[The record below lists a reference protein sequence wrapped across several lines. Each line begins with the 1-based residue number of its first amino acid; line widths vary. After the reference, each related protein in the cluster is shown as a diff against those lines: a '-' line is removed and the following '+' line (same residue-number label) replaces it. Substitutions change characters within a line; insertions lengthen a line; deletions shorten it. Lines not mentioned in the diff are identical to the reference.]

1 MSVALAAPQRSGLLP
16 LWSIWAA
23 ASRTLVCVSRCT
35 PGYGTAENHRSR
47 TSHIWVGED
56 VMGISFARIRKLEP
70 PPTSTTPTLTA
81 AAHPAP
87 SSVLAPLGTGAAAA
101 PIPLRLTSSDSAR
114 RRVRPYDRL
123 LFVELCRSTDIAVA
137 LLMLGTAFLVAN
149 ADRMPQGW
157 DDFLLLRL
165 NFSKL
170 LELSVF
176 ALLWQ
181 QIFRLFGLY
190 EKDRMPSLR
199 DEALSV
205 VAACTLGAL
214 ASFGFALLSESG
226 AFHGAVPLFAWPPIV
241 IATLSARY
249 AVRKLAERSQRHG
262 AKRVLVVGSGP
273 LAHRL
278 YREFIDQQV
287 VGDRELVGFVD
298 SNPNIQFAEIRA
310 RMVGTLEQL
319 ESILMHV
326 VVDEVL
332 IALPI
337 KSRYTEIQRVIEE
350 CERAG
355 VQSRY
360 SPDVFRTT
368 IASARLDL
376 SDRRPA
382 VAMHVAPDDH
392 RLIVKRATDIV
403 GAAIGLVLTAPLLAL
418 IAIAIK
424 VTSPGPVLFMQ
435 ERYGW
440 RKRRFRMLKF
450 RTMVT
455 NAEALQVTLEGRNE
469 AVGPVFKIRDDQL
482 WNVLRGDMS
491 LVGPRPLPI
500 RDVSRFSE
508 AWLMRRFSVMPG
520 ITGLW
525 QISGRSNLGFHQWVA
540 LDLEYIDR
548 WSLALDILILVRT
561 LPAVFRATGAS

>member
-1 MSVALAAPQRSGLLP
+1 
-16 LWSIWAA
+16 
-23 ASRTLVCVSRCT
+23 
-35 PGYGTAENHRSR
+35 
-47 TSHIWVGED
+47 
-56 VMGISFARIRKLEP
+56 MGKSFARVSQVEP
-70 PPTSTTPTLTA
+70 PRTPTAPILTA
-81 AAHPAP
+81 VAYSSPCPAFDPPAADAPAP
-87 SSVLAPLGTGAAAA
+87 HRPVS
-101 PIPLRLTSSDSAR
+101 LTLSDGVQKR
-114 RRVRPYDRL
+114 GRPYNRL
-123 LFVELCRSTDIAVA
+123 LYVELCRSTDIAVA
-137 LLMLGTAFLVAN
+137 LLVLGTAFLIAN
-149 ADRMPQGW
+149 AGRMPHGW

-170 LELSVF
+170 IQLSIF

-181 QIFRLFGLY
+181 QIFLLFGLY
-190 EKDRMPSLR
+190 EKDRRPSLR
-199 DEALSV
+199 DEVPAV
-205 VAACTLGAL
+205 VAACTLGVL
-214 ASFGFALLSESG
+214 ASFGLAFLSESG
-226 AFHGAVPLFAWPPIV
+226 AFNGAVPLVAWAPIV
-241 IATLSARY
+241 VATLTARY
-249 AVRKLAERSQRHG
+249 GVRKLAERSHRRG

-273 LAHRL
+273 LAYL
-278 YREFIDQQV
+278 VCREFADQSV
-287 VGDRELVGFVD
+287 AGDRELVGFVD
-298 SNPNIQFAEIRA
+298 SNPNIQFAEIRT

-319 ESILMHV
+319 ETILMHM

-376 SDRRPA
+376 SDRQPA
-382 VAMHVAPDDH
+382 VAMHVVPDDH
-392 RLIVKRATDIV
+392 RLIIKRATDIV
-403 GAAIGLVLTAPLLAL
+403 GAAVGLALIAPLLAL

-424 VTSPGPVLFMQ
+424 LTSPGPVLFVQ

-440 RKRRFRMLKF
+440 RKRRFKMLKF

-455 NAEALQVTLEGRNE
+455 NAEALQGTLEGRNE
-469 AVGPVFKIRDDQL
+469 AVGPVFKIRDDPRVTKLGRLLRKTSLDELPQL
-482 WNVLRGDMS
+482 WNVLRGEMS

-508 AWLMRRFSVMPG
+508 AWLMRRFSVTPG

-525 QISGRSNLGFHQWVA
+525 QVSGRSNLGFHQWVA

-561 LPAVFRATGAS
+561 VPAVFRATGAS

>member
-1 MSVALAAPQRSGLLP
+1 MGKSAARVGQVERTRTP
-16 LWSIWAA
+16 AA
-23 ASRTLVCVSRCT
+23 
-35 PGYGTAENHRSR
+35 
-47 TSHIWVGED
+47 
-56 VMGISFARIRKLEP
+56 
-70 PPTSTTPTLTA
+70 PTLTA
-81 AAHPAP
+81 VAYSAP
-87 SSVLAPLGTGAAAA
+87 SAVHDPLASNAPAQSWVSIASADGA
-101 PIPLRLTSSDSAR
+101 RSQG
-114 RRVRPYDRL
+114 RPYNRL

-137 LLMLGTAFLVAN
+137 LLMLGTAFLIAN
-149 ADRMPQGW
+149 AGRMPQGW

-170 LELSVF
+170 LQLSVF

-181 QIFRLFGLY
+181 QIFLLFGLY
-190 EKDRMPSLR
+190 EKDRRPSLR
-199 DEALSV
+199 DEAPAA
-205 VAACTLGAL
+205 VAACTLGVL
-214 ASFGFALLSESG
+214 ASFSLTFVSESG
-226 AFHGAVPLFAWPPIV
+226 AFNGAVPLFAWAPIV
-241 IATLSARY
+241 AATLSARY
-249 AVRKLAERSQRHG
+249 GVRKLAERSHRRG

-273 LAHRL
+273 LAQRV
-278 YREFIDQQV
+278 YREFTDQLVAQ
-287 VGDRELVGFVD
+287 DRELVGFVD
-298 SNPNIQFAEIRA
+298 SNPNVQLAEIRG
-310 RMVGTLEQL
+310 RMIGTLEQL
-319 ESILMHV
+319 ETILMHM
-326 VVDEVL
+326 VVDEVV

-337 KSRYTEIQRVIEE
+337 KSCYTEIQRVIEE

-368 IASARLDL
+368 IASARFDL
-376 SDRRPA
+376 SDRQPA
-382 VAMHVAPDDH
+382 VAMQVVPDDH
-392 RLIVKRATDIV
+392 RLIIKRATDIV
-403 GAAIGLVLTAPLLAL
+403 GAAAGLALAAPLLAL
-418 IAIAIK
+418 VAIAIK
-424 VTSPGPVLFMQ
+424 LTSPGPVIFVQ

-440 RKRRFRMLKF
+440 RKRRFKMLKF

-455 NAEALQVTLEGRNE
+455 DAEALQGALEGRNE
-469 AVGPVFKIRDDQL
+469 AVGPVFKIKDDPRVTKLGRFLRKTSLDELPQL

-548 WSLALDILILVRT
+548 WSLALDVLILVRT
-561 LPAVFRATGAS
+561 VPAVFRATGAS

>member
-1 MSVALAAPQRSGLLP
+1 
-16 LWSIWAA
+16 
-23 ASRTLVCVSRCT
+23 
-35 PGYGTAENHRSR
+35 
-47 TSHIWVGED
+47 
-56 VMGISFARIRKLEP
+56 MGISFARIRKLEP
-70 PPTSTTPTLTA
+70 PPASTTPTLTA

-87 SSVLAPLGTGAAAA
+87 SSVLDPLGSGAAAA

-123 LFVELCRSTDIAVA
+123 LFVELCRSTDIALA
-137 LLMLGTAFLVAN
+137 LLLLGTAFLIAN
-149 ADRMPQGW
+149 ASSMPHGW
-157 DDFLLLRL
+157 DDFLLLRV
-165 NFSKL
+165 NFTKL

-176 ALLWQ
+176 AFLWQ

-199 DEALSV
+199 DEAPRV

-214 ASFGFALLSESG
+214 TSFGFALLSESG
-226 AFHGAVPLFAWPPIV
+226 AFHGAVPLLAWPPIV
-241 IATLSARY
+241 VATLSARY

-273 LAHRL
+273 LAHRV
-278 YREFIDQQV
+278 YREFADQLV
-287 VGDRELVGFVD
+287 AGDRELVGFVD
-298 SNPNIQFAEIRA
+298 SNPNIQFAEVRA

-319 ESILMHV
+319 ETILMHM

-337 KSRYTEIQRVIEE
+337 KSRYAEIQRVIEE

-368 IASARLDL
+368 IASARFDL
-376 SDRRPA
+376 SDRQPA
-382 VAMHVAPDDH
+382 VAMHVVPDDH
-392 RLIVKRATDIV
+392 RLIIKRATDIV
-403 GAAIGLVLTAPLLAL
+403 GAAVGLALTAPLLTV
-418 IAIAIK
+418 IAVAIK
-424 VTSPGPVLFMQ
+424 LTSPGPVLFVQ

-440 RKRRFRMLKF
+440 RKRRFKMLKF

-455 NAEALQVTLEGRNE
+455 NAEALQVALEGRNE
-469 AVGPVFKIRDDQL
+469 AVGPVFKIRNDPRVTDLGRFLRKTSLDEFPQL

-491 LVGPRPLPI
+491 LVGPRPLPM

-508 AWLMRRFSVMPG
+508 AWLMRRFSVRPG

-525 QISGRSNLGFHQWVA
+525 QVSGRSNLGFHQWVA

-561 LPAVFRATGAS
+561 VPAVFRATGAS